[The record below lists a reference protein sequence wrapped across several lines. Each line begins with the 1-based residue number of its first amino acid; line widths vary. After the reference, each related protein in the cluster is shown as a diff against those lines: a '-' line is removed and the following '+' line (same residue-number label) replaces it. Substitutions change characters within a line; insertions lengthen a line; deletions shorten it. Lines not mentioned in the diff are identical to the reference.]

1 MEKDVCPGLLGTS
14 LPLLFGAEN
23 WGSLGSM
30 PFRENGHRGAA
41 LEQPRAVPEGEL
53 TPLRVSIVNLA
64 LFFLG
69 TRQ

>member
-41 LEQPRAVPEGEL
+41 LEQPRAIFLEL
-53 TPLRVSIVNLA
+53 SLRGS
-64 LFFLG
+64 
-69 TRQ
+69 